1 MISVRSNISV
11 LKSVGHIQKST
22 KTLTSSV
29 NQVSTGKRINS
40 AADDGAGNSV
50 AVRMEADISSTS
62 QAQRNINDGI
72 SYVQTIEGSLETA
85 TNIITRLR
93 ELSVQAANET
103 YTSSDRTMI
112 LAEMTQQYN
121 EFQRLRQS
129 AQYNGVNYL
138 NSNDTIAF
146 QVGKDGS
153 ANDQMSLNLRDV
165 SLRITTMGTAGSN
178 IGATVVGGTAA
189 NRSVAVANL
198 ALLDSTLNTLSGSRA
213 TVGSLQN
220 RMETA
225 LTENSSNNLNM
236 QAAQGRI
243 LDADYA
249 SQTTQMTRSQM
260 QLQAGIASL
269 AQAKSMPQG
278 VLGLLN

>member
-50 AVRMEADISSTS
+50 AVRMEADRTSLDQAGRNANDAISLL
-62 QAQRNINDGI
+62 
-72 SYVQTIEGSLETA
+72 QTAEGSLETLTSIA
-85 TNIITRLR
+85 MRFR
-93 ELSVQAANET
+93 ELSVQAVNQT
-103 YTSSDRTMI
+103 YTSTDRSHMLT
-112 LAEMTQQYN
+112 EMTTLNIDWRRTAIQA
-121 EFQRLRQS
+121 E
-129 AQYNGVNYL
+129 YNGISVL
-138 NSNDTIAF
+138 SSNDTLSF
-146 QVGKDGS
+146 QVGTDGS
-153 ANDQMSLNLRDV
+153 TNDAISLDL
-165 SLRITTMGTAGSN
+165 STLRISGIASFSAV
-178 IGATVVGGTAA
+178 GATASAGTAA
-189 NRSVAVANL
+189 NSSVAAANL
-198 ALLDSTLNTLSGSRA
+198 RLLDSAIDSLSSMRA
-213 TVGSLQN
+213 NIGSLQN